1 MKQLKAFSSLIWLW
15 KSLGENK
22 KSIAVLSIHIM
33 CFLQMVSVFTFFL
46 NSTLKKKNALRVQSP
61 VTAILKGKT

>member
-1 MKQLKAFSSLIWLW
+1 MKQPKAFSSLIWLW
-15 KSLGENK
+15 KSLGEK
-22 KSIAVLSIHIM
+22 KSTAVLSIHIM

-46 NSTLKKKNALRVQSP
+46 NSMLKKKNALRVQSP